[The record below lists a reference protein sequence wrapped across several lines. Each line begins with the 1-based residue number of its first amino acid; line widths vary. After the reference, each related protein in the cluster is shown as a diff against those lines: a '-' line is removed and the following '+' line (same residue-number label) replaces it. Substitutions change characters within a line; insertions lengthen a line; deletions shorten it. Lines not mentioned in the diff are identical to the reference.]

1 MQNCWTRVSPPDFDP
16 VFNYTS
22 SSKESST
29 HFFRQE
35 RDQMGIDTTLVA
47 ALIAVELSAITRL
60 ATSLNTVKRLGREL
74 LLDMQP
80 EAIDKK
86 LLQSPKWRLS
96 TFKTLKYHILG
107 SEEDELRQVLI
118 RAGAVRSADAQG
130 AETWG
135 LLERVEDLL
144 KGEYGN
150 NANYDMCWLEPC

>member
-1 MQNCWTRVSPPDFDP
+1 MHNWWTRVSPPGFDP

-29 HFFRQE
+29 HFFRQA

-47 ALIAVELSAITRL
+47 ALIAVEVSAITGL
-60 ATSLNTVKRLGREL
+60 VTSLHTVKRLGREL
-74 LLDMQP
+74 MLVMQS
-80 EAIDKK
+80 EAIDTK

-96 TFKTLKYHILG
+96 MFKTLNYHILG
-107 SEEDELRQVLI
+107 FEEDELRQVLI

-130 AETWG
+130 VETWG

-144 KGEYGN
+144 RGE
-150 NANYDMCWLEPC
+150 